1 MSKRAWHL
9 THGSERAD
17 PTRQLLAGL
26 FWRASTP
33 LVAGLLLQA
42 CGQDGSIVD
51 ETNHALNDG
60 TMNCENG
67 RWRPMSAL
75 KPAQAVDF
83 AALRGR
89 ASFAHP
95 VILQR
100 DAAGVPCAHATDA
113 RLCEAEMRR
122 VSVMES
128 EAEPAHILLVQGD
141 TVRALKTLADKVSWL
156 GTIDTPDEALLLVD
170 QLKIP
175 LGCAQADMSE
185 GTLVSL
191 RDTGYRVTTRTP
203 DLCGNE
209 RTAYTVD
216 VGNDGTVNI
225 VEQKSIGSS
234 ACAIGRR
241 PPNLLARA
249 RQRDQAS
256 RLARYFAR
264 VARLEAASV
273 DAFEQLAEEL
283 RVLAAPRVLREAA
296 RRAAEDEVRHARDT
310 ARLAERF
317 GARAELPR
325 LSRRR
330 LRSRAEVAL
339 DNALEGC
346 VHETYSAYLAT
357 AQARL
362 ATGTEL
368 SAPLERIAEDETAHA
383 ALAWQIASWLEPTL
397 DPRVRRRID
406 ALRTRAIAQL
416 G

>member
-9 THGSERAD
+9 MHGSEQGD
-17 PTRQLLAGL
+17 PTRQLLAAL

-33 LVAGLLLQA
+33 LVAGLLIQA
-42 CGQDGSIVD
+42 CGQDGSSVS
-51 ETNHALNDG
+51 ETKHALNDG
-60 TMNCENG
+60 SMNCPSG
-67 RWRPMSAL
+67 LWRPMSAL
-75 KPAQAVDF
+75 KPGQAVDF

-95 VILQR
+95 VVLQR
-100 DAAGVPCAHATDA
+100 DAAGVPCAQATEP

-122 VSVMES
+122 VSVMEAG
-128 EAEPAHILLVQGD
+128 AEPAHILLVQGD
-141 TVRALKTLADKVSWL
+141 TVRALKTLEDKVSWL
-156 GTIDTPDEALLLVD
+156 GAIDTPDEALLLVD
-170 QLKIP
+170 HLKIP
-175 LGCAQADMSE
+175 IGCGQEANNEA
-185 GTLVSL
+185 TLVSL

-209 RTAYTVD
+209 RLAYTVD
-216 VGNDGTVNI
+216 VGSDGTVNI
-225 VEQKSIGSS
+225 VDQKSMGRSG
-234 ACAIGRR
+234 CAIGRR

-249 RQRDQAS
+249 RQRDQAP

-283 RVLAAPRVLREAA
+283 RVLGAPRVLRAA
-296 RRAAEDEVRHARDT
+296 AQKAADDEVRHARDT
-310 ARLAERF
+310 ARLAERL

-362 ATGTEL
+362 AAGTEL
-368 SAPLERIAEDETAHA
+368 SAPLARIAEDETAHA

-397 DPRVRRRID
+397 DPRARRRID
-406 ALRTRAIAQL
+406 ALRTAAIAHL